1 MTEKATQSTTLLH
14 AQNIHKSFVG
24 PDQQPLEVLKGIEL
38 SLQSNESLAITGQ
51 SGSGKTTLLA
61 LLAGLDRPTSG
72 QVILAGE
79 TISEMS
85 EEDLTRYRS
94 QHIGMVFQKFHLMPH
109 LTALENVSLPLEI
122 LRESDVKNK
131 ALAALDQVQLSARA
145 EHFPNQLS
153 GGECQRVAIARAFV
167 TNPAILLA
175 DEPTGNLDFETGT
188 HVANLFFDLVKQK
201 GMSMLM
207 VTHNLELAKR
217 CDRSVH
223 VFAGKL
229 Q

>member
-1 MTEKATQSTTLLH
+1 MTEQTKQNTTLLH
-14 AQNIHKSFVG
+14 AQNIHKSFIS

-131 ALAALDQVQLSARA
+131 ALAALDQVQLSARS

>member
-1 MTEKATQSTTLLH
+1 MTEQSTQNTTLLH
-14 AQNIHKSFVG
+14 AQNIHKSFIS

-79 TISEMS
+79 TISQMS

-122 LRESDVKNK
+122 LRESDVRNK

>member
-1 MTEKATQSTTLLH
+1 MTEQSTQSTTLLH
-14 AQNIHKSFVG
+14 AQNIHKSFIS
-24 PDQQPLEVLKGIEL
+24 PDQKPLEVLKGIEL

-72 QVILAGE
+72 QVVLAGE
-79 TISEMS
+79 TISQMS

-122 LRESDVKNK
+122 LRESDVRNK

>member
-1 MTEKATQSTTLLH
+1 MTEQSTQNTTLLH
-14 AQNIHKSFVG
+14 AQNIHKSFIS
-24 PDQQPLEVLKGIEL
+24 PDQKPLEVLKGIEL

-72 QVILAGE
+72 QVVLAGE
-79 TISEMS
+79 TISQMS